1 MAKEHLV
8 VGICA
13 AVDAG
18 KTTLAECILYM
29 TGSIRKL
36 GRVDHQ
42 DAFLDTYALERKRGI
57 TIFSKQAECSF
68 DQRSITLLDTPGHVD
83 FGAEMERTLQVL
95 DYAILVINGVDGV
108 QGHVLTLWKLLDFY
122 KVPVFIFV
130 NKMDQ
135 DGTDKDG
142 ILIELKNKLSSECI
156 SFMDESAEDF
166 AENIAM
172 CDEKLLDIYL
182 SEGEVSSDS
191 VRYLITERKIFPC
204 FFGSALKCEGTD
216 YFLGRMFYYFKD
228 KYYPQDFKAKIYK
241 ISRDE
246 AGNRLTHMKIT
257 GGVLKPKTLI
267 KGRDWEDKVEQI
279 RVYSGESFTA
289 VNEITAG
296 RICAVTGLE
305 QTYSGEYLG
314 ETTSEKNPML
324 EPVFSY
330 CVNLPIGTDVNGAY
344 QKLKQLEE
352 EIPELKLG
360 WKNNGNEI
368 HVFVMGEVQMEILK
382 YMIKERYDLEVS
394 FGAGSIVYKET
405 IADTVEGVGHYE
417 PLRHY
422 AEVHLILEP
431 GKPGSGLVFASNVG
445 TDQLSLNWQ
454 RLVLTH
460 LAEVKHPGVLT
471 GSYITDMKIT
481 LAAGRAHNKH
491 TEGGDFRQATYRAI
505 RQGLRKTKSILL
517 EPFYEFTMELP
528 QESLGRAMND
538 IQNMHGSFEAPEMDG
553 DKYILKGTVPASEMH
568 DYQSEFIS
576 YTKGKGVMTCSLK
589 GYFPCHNEAEVIEAI
604 GYVAEADLERPTGSV
619 FCTHGAGFEVPWYEV
634 EEYMHLPSVFKK
646 VKLDVIE
653 PDMPKSD
660 SKKDKAW
667 NALDKEL
674 EAIFVKTYGEVKT
687 RLHNQQDVVYINNEA
702 KQREVKPY
710 VYKPQPKKKEYLL
723 VDGYN
728 IICAWE
734 ELKSLSQDDLKA
746 ARDRLIDIL
755 CNYQGYRGMT
765 LILVFDAYKV
775 KGFNGEKYAHN
786 NIYVVYTKEAETAD
800 SYIEKTVH
808 DLGKKHNVT
817 VATSDNLE
825 QIIIFGQG
833 ARRMSASEFY
843 REIKGV
849 EEEIREKFLSKE

>member
-29 TGSIRKL
+29 TGCIRKL
-36 GRVDHQ
+36 GRVDHK
-42 DAFLDTYALERKRGI
+42 DAFLDTYALERQRGI

-68 DQRSITLLDTPGHVD
+68 EDRSVSLLDTPGHVD

-135 DGTDKDG
+135 DGTDRDV
-142 ILIELKNKLSSECI
+142 LMEELKAKLSTECV
-156 SFMDESAEDF
+156 SFMDEADEDF
-166 AENIAM
+166 KESVAM
-172 CDEKLLDIYL
+172 CDEALLEEYL
-182 SEGEVSSDS
+182 LSGEVDAEEIK
-191 VRYLITERKIFPC
+191 RLITERKLFPC

-216 YFLGRMFYYFKD
+216 YFLEKMFYFFKD
-228 KYYPQDFKAKIYK
+228 KYYPKEFKAKIYK
-241 ISRDE
+241 ITRDDG
-246 AGNRLTHMKIT
+246 GNRLTHMKIT
-257 GGVLKPKTLI
+257 GGSLKTKTLL
-267 KGRDWEDKVEQI
+267 KGKDWEDKVEQI
-279 RVYSGESFTA
+279 RIYNGNSFNA
-289 VNEITAG
+289 VNEISAG
-296 RICAVTGLE
+296 KVCAVTGLDN
-305 QTYSGEYLG
+305 TYAGEYLG
-314 ETTSEKNPML
+314 ESGVEKNPVL

-330 CVNLPIGTDVNGAY
+330 KVNLPEGTDINGAFT
-344 QKLKQLEE
+344 KLKQLEE
-352 EIPELKLG
+352 EIPELKVG
-360 WKNNGNEI
+360 WRNNSNEI

-382 YMIKERYDLEVS
+382 YMIKERFDLEIS

-405 IADTVEGVGHYE
+405 IADVVEGVGHYE

-422 AEVHLILEP
+422 AEVHLVLEP
-431 GKPGSGLVFASNVG
+431 GKQGSGLVFASSVG

-471 GSYITDMKIT
+471 GADITDMKIT

-491 TEGGDFRQATYRAI
+491 TEGGDFRQATYRAV
-505 RQGLRKTKSILL
+505 RHGLRRAKSVLL
-517 EPFYEFTMELP
+517 EPYYEFTMELP
-528 QESLGRAMND
+528 QSAVGRAMND
-538 IQNMHGSFEAPEMDG
+538 VQNMSGTFEAPEMDG
-553 DKYILKGTVPASEMH
+553 EVYVLKGMVPASEMH

-576 YTKGKGVMTCSLK
+576 YTKGQGVLSLSLK
-589 GYFPCHNEAEVIEAI
+589 GYFPCHNEVEVVEAF
-604 GYVAEADLERPTGSV
+604 GYEPEADLQRPTSSV
-619 FCTHGAGFEVPWYEV
+619 FCTHGAGFEVPWDEV
-634 EEYMHLPSVFKK
+634 EDYMHLPSVFKK
-646 VKLDVIE
+646 QSLDVIDPE
-653 PDMPKSD
+653 PVRE
-660 SKKDKAW
+660 SKKEKAW

-674 EAIFVKTYGEVKT
+674 EAIFTRTYGEVKT
-687 RLHNQQDVVYINNEA
+687 KLHNQQDAVYINGEV

-710 VYKPQPKKKEYLL
+710 VYKPQPKRKEYLL
-723 VDGYN
+723 IDGYN

-734 ELKSLSQDDLKA
+734 DLKELSKVDLKA
-746 ARDRLIDIL
+746 ARDKLIDIL

-808 DLGKKHNVT
+808 DLSKKHDVT

-843 REIKGV
+843 REVKFV
-849 EEEIREKFLSKE
+849 EDEIREKFLKE

>member
-36 GRVDHQ
+36 GRVDHK

-68 DQRSITLLDTPGHVD
+68 EDRSVSLLDTPGHVD

-135 DGTDKDG
+135 DGTDRDV
-142 ILIELKNKLSSECI
+142 LMEELKAKLSSECV
-156 SFMDESAEDF
+156 SFMDEAHEDF
-166 AENIAM
+166 KEAVAM
-172 CDEKLLDIYL
+172 CDEALLEEYL
-182 SEGEVSSDS
+182 LSGEVDSDEI
-191 VRYLITERKIFPC
+191 RRLIAERKVFPC

-216 YFLGRMFYYFKD
+216 YFLNKIFYYFRD
-228 KYYPQDFKAKIYK
+228 KYYPQEFKAKIYK
-241 ISRDE
+241 ITRDDG
-246 AGNRLTHMKIT
+246 GNRLTHMKIT
-257 GGVLKPKTLI
+257 GGSLKTKTLL
-267 KGRDWEDKVEQI
+267 KGKDWEDKVEQI
-279 RVYSGESFTA
+279 RIYNGNSFNS
-289 VNEITAG
+289 VNEISAG
-296 RICAVTGLE
+296 KVCAVTGLDN
-305 QTYSGEYLG
+305 TYAGEYLG
-314 ETTSEKNPML
+314 ESGTEKNPVL

-330 CVNLPIGTDVNGAY
+330 KVNLPEGTDINGAFT
-344 QKLKQLEE
+344 KLKQLEE
-352 EIPELKLG
+352 EIPELKVG
-360 WKNNGNEI
+360 WRNNSNEI

-382 YMIKERYDLEVS
+382 YMIKERFDLEIS

-405 IADTVEGVGHYE
+405 IADVVEGVGHYE

-422 AEVHLILEP
+422 AEVHLVLEP
-431 GKPGSGLVFASNVG
+431 GKQGSGLVFASSVG

-471 GSYITDMKIT
+471 GADITDMKIT

-491 TEGGDFRQATYRAI
+491 TEGGDFRQATYRAV
-505 RQGLRKTKSILL
+505 RHGLRRAKSVLL
-517 EPFYEFTMELP
+517 EPYYEFTMELP
-528 QESLGRAMND
+528 QNAVGRAMND
-538 IQNMHGSFEAPEMDG
+538 VQNMCGSFEAPEMDG
-553 DKYILKGTVPASEMH
+553 EVYVLKGMVPASEMH

-576 YTKGKGVMTCSLK
+576 YTKGQGVLSLSLK
-589 GYFPCHNEAEVIEAI
+589 GYFPCHNEAEVVEAF
-604 GYVAEADLERPTGSV
+604 GYEPEADLQRPTSSV
-619 FCTHGAGFEVPWYEV
+619 FCTHGAGFEVPWDEV
-634 EEYMHLPSVFKK
+634 EDYMHLPSVFKK
-646 VKLDVIE
+646 QSLDVIDPE
-653 PDMPKSD
+653 PVRE
-660 SKKDKAW
+660 SKKEKAW

-674 EAIFVKTYGEVKT
+674 EAIFTRTYGEVKT
-687 RLHNQQDVVYINNEA
+687 KLHNQQDAVYINGEV

-710 VYKPQPKKKEYLL
+710 VYKPQPKRKEYLL

-734 ELKSLSQDDLKA
+734 NLKELSKVDLKA
-746 ARDRLIDIL
+746 ARDKLIDIL

-808 DLGKKHNVT
+808 DLSKKHDVT

-843 REIKGV
+843 REVKFV
-849 EEEIREKFLSKE
+849 EDEIREKYLKE